1 MANQSNF
8 KPYWAS
14 VPSKDIADEILERRE
29 KYYTYLSLS
38 GRLDLYRRSWAYYY
52 RPRLTG
58 ASLQSGGDQGEL
70 TTLSINHFRNLLSH
84 LETMTVQ
91 QRATFEPRATNSDVK
106 SQSQVILATGLLDY
120 YMREKKMERFLVQ
133 GVKEALIYCE
143 AFLRVEW
150 DATADVS

>member
-1 MANQSNF
+1 MANQSVH

-14 VPSKDIADEILERRE
+14 VPSNEIADEILDRRE
-29 KYYTYLSLS
+29 KYYKFLSLS

-120 YMREKKMERFLVQ
+120 YMLV
-133 GVKEALIYCE
+133 
-143 AFLRVEW
+143 
-150 DATADVS
+150 S